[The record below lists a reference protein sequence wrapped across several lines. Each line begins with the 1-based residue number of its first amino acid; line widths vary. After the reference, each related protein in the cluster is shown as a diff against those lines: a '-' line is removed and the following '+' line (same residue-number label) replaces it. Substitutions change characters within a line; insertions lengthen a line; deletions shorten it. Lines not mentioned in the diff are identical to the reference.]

1 MSSLMV
7 ALWWTET
14 IVNVKDREVV
24 DIVGEKAVMM
34 AELLWSELREATM
47 TNSFSNSDGGGW
59 CGILGVVERIRGEGC
74 GKMELRAIRS
84 F

>member
-1 MSSLMV
+1 MVRVHSLEGGWV
-7 ALWWTET
+7 RSL
-14 IVNVKDREVV
+14 
-24 DIVGEKAVMM
+24 M